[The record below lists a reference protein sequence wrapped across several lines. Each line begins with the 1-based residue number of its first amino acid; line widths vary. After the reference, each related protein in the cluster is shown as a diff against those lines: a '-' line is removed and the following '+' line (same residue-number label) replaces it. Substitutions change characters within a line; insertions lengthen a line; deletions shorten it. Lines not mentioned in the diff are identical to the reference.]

1 MLSKR
6 FVNDEIAAI
15 FLNEIQKNAKRL
27 LEQKI
32 RDNIYTFED
41 VFCPVC
47 ETDDYKLLAQ
57 KDRYGLAVNTVICK
71 KCGLL
76 ITTPRMTLSSLSN
89 FYADD
94 YRELYTGSKFAQFD
108 FADEQYKHGLNIA
121 KFIKTRSNILSFQD
135 MLVIEVGCGAG
146 GILAAFKQ
154 QGACVIGLDL
164 GNDYLEYGRQKYN
177 LNLQQ
182 KSVKDYKGE
191 KPDILIYSHVLEH
204 TILPD
209 EIVNMKNICHDKTLI
224 YVEVPGLLSIHKQY
238 GDFLLYLQNAHLYH
252 FSLNTLTNLFQKFG
266 FSLVYGNEDIKCLL
280 KTKINNKE
288 LLNLFDKNFSYLQF
302 IERHKIL
309 CKIYKNIGR
318 FKYLLK
324 CKIKKLIKR

>member
-6 FVNDEIAAI
+6 FVNDGIATI
-15 FLNEIQKNAKRL
+15 TLNEIQKNAKRL
-27 LEQKI
+27 VEQKMK
-32 RDNIYTFED
+32 DNTYTFEN

-47 ETDDYKLLAQ
+47 ETNNYKLLAQ

-76 ITTPRMTLSSLSN
+76 ITTPRMNQSSLN
-89 FYADD
+89 QFYSGD

-108 FADEQYKHGLNIA
+108 FAEEQNKHGIKIL
-121 KFIKTRSNILSFQD
+121 KFINAHSEIHSLKN
-135 MLVIEVGCGAG
+135 MLVMEVGCGTG
-146 GILAAFKQ
+146 GILTSFKE
-154 QGACVIGLDL
+154 QGANVIGLDL

-182 KSVKDYKGE
+182 KSIKDYYGE

-204 TILPD
+204 TVLPD
-209 EIVNMKNICHDKTLI
+209 EIINIKNVCHDKTLI
-224 YVEVPGLLSIHKQY
+224 YIEVPGLLSIHKQY

-266 FSLVYGNEDIKCLL
+266 FSLVYGNEDIKCLF
-280 KTKINNKE
+280 KVGINNKE
-288 LLNLFDKNFSYLQF
+288 LFNAFDKNFSYLQF
-302 IERHKIL
+302 IENHKL
-309 CKIYKNIGR
+309 LFKIYRKIGSL
-318 FKYLLK
+318 KYKLK
-324 CKIKKLIKR
+324 CKVKKIIKR